1 MLRPAQKQSA
11 AEPESEAF
19 LQPEPV
25 REAAELP
32 SVQLRL
38 ASAAAVRLWV
48 FKFKLDGIFGLKFLN
63 SAIAL
68 FTGVFA

>member
-25 REAAELP
+25 REAAEMP

-38 ASAAAVRLWV
+38 PQQQRCGSGCLSFNWTAFSA
-48 FKFKLDGIFGLKFLN
+48 
-63 SAIAL
+63 
-68 FTGVFA
+68 

>member
-38 ASAAAVRLWV
+38 PQQQRFWV
-48 FKFKLDGIFGLKFLN
+48 FKFKLDGIFGLKFPN